1 MNTTIDFKTAK
12 TIENMSRKIDGM
24 ERAVSGFFNKMSD
37 IAERKYGDP
46 QVYLAAV
53 GPARDLSAILLEEA
67 PGILPCFDET
77 DDTFGISKELPVAGC
92 YNPKQVLELS
102 GKRYLTGP
110 VVFVCFN
117 MEGEYV
123 SLTMG
128 DLHCMHHAKAV
139 GKELCLGLV
148 WGVFIVFFRYP
159 QSSYMNIPIS
169 PHSSSS
175 QRFTHTI
182 CPLGSF

>member
-1 MNTTIDFKTAK
+1 M
-12 TIENMSRKIDGM
+12 
-24 ERAVSGFFNKMSD
+24 
-37 IAERKYGDP
+37 
-46 QVYLAAV
+46 
-53 GPARDLSAILLEEA
+53 

-110 VVFVCFN
+110 VVFVRFN

-128 DLHCMHHAKAV
+128 DLHCIQEYLEQHSAALMAD
-139 GKELCLGLV
+139 GKNLNCICLD
-148 WGVFIVFFRYP
+148 
-159 QSSYMNIPIS
+159 
-169 PHSSSS
+169 
-175 QRFTHTI
+175 
-182 CPLGSF
+182 